1 MNLFA
6 SFILKALAVLGKDI
20 IFHNSYSRRPDTEK
34 EWVSY
39 MSEVCPPPGGSVLGQ
54 RRRREIKGAR
64 DFVVRQASPL
74 RVGRGKENQ
83 QQKFHCR
90 ATE

>member
-6 SFILKALAVLGKDI
+6 SFVLKALAVLGKDI
-20 IFHNSYSRRPDTEK
+20 VFHNSYSRRPDTER

-54 RRRREIKGAR
+54 RQGGGLEREEGDKGGQTGITSESGA
-64 DFVVRQASPL
+64 
-74 RVGRGKENQ
+74 G
-83 QQKFHCR
+83 
-90 ATE
+90 